1 MTKFAIKFKE
11 LLNSIQP
18 KSRVKTKDKE
28 CTYVIV
34 TAATQG
40 ESWLAEELDNREK
53 TSIIYTKDI
62 IFIDNKDVDDEHTD
76 TYDNNILNTS
86 IDSLDQETFKDL
98 EKEIED
104 LSIEAEQ
111 LILHEKFENFVTDDS
126 EELLLKD
133 SNEKLNPISAKEA
146 FKKKGKPS
154 EKDSITK
161 VESFQEMVYRK
172 AEERVQKEKE
182 KEKRKLDLTKS
193 ILSAEDSIKGNLE
206 LDDESKVL
214 IKALLD
220 IAVTSL
226 KKKIDNS

>member
-1 MTKFAIKFKE
+1 MTKFAIKFKD
-11 LLNSIQP
+11 IQP
-18 KSRVKTKDKE
+18 KSRVKLKDKE

-34 TAATQG
+34 TVATQG

-53 TSIIYTKDI
+53 TSIIYTKDV
-62 IFIDNKDVDDEHTD
+62 IFVNNDHTD
-76 TYDNNILNTS
+76 NPLDKYGSSILNTS

-104 LSIEAEQ
+104 LSTEAEQ

-133 SNEKLNPISAKEA
+133 SNKKLNPISAKEA
-146 FKKKGKPS
+146 FKKKDNKSS
-154 EKDSITK
+154 EEDSITK

-172 AEERVQKEKE
+172 AEERVQKKKE
-182 KEKRKLDLTKS
+182 KHKLDLAKS
-193 ILSAEDSIKGNLE
+193 VLSAGDSIKDNLE